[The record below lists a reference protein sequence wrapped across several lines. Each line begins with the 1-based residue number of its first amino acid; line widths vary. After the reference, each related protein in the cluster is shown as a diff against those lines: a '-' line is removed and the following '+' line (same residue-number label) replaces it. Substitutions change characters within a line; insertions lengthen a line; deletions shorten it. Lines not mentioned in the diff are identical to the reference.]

1 MAEAMP
7 SRSTDPTPASISGA
21 SQVDTT
27 VAPAKA
33 ESFPL
38 VQPAPR
44 WFVWLGVIA
53 LAGYALF
60 LGAHTTV
67 VAGGSDSSG
76 YLNSARLLA
85 AGRLQTELRVPPEF
99 GRLSEANRKHF
110 SPAGFNTFPGNP
122 HLAPVY
128 PAGMPLH
135 FAVAG
140 KLFGWNAGPFLVQL
154 AAAVGAVWLCYRL
167 ARELGVDYAL
177 SAAGAAMLA
186 VFPVF
191 IFTSIQTL
199 SDTLATTWILIAMLC
214 GLRARASPGWAMACG
229 AALAV
234 GVLVRPTNLTVAPA
248 LMVLIGLNIRRL
260 AWFVAGGVPGALWLA
275 FYNHHLF
282 GGALRSGYGNIYAD
296 FGLQH
301 FGPTVRHFLR
311 WITVF
316 LPAVML
322 AFPFAALV
330 NRQGRQ
336 RELFALLLAAAAFI
350 GLYLFYEISREDW
363 WCLRYILPAIA
374 SLIPAGLLGAEALAR
389 GPGSRWPRAF
399 RPALALL
406 LTGWAVGNSW
416 YWTKR
421 LSVFQVPKYE
431 QAYADAARAARAQA
445 PPGALVVCAQL
456 SGALYYYT
464 DLSTLIFDAITPED
478 FAHYTSR
485 ARAVSRGIYAVLFNI
500 EEERALRTYCPG
512 NWRKLSSVDNISIWV
527 LPE

>member
-1 MAEAMP
+1 MAAAMP
-7 SRSTDPTPASISGA
+7 LRSTDHTPASIGGVIRD
-21 SQVDTT
+21 Q
-27 VAPAKA
+27 APAASAKT
-33 ESFPL
+33 L
-38 VQPAPR
+38 RIRPAPG

-85 AGRLQTELRVPPEF
+85 AGRLQTEFRVPPEF
-99 GRLSEANRKHF
+99 GLPSEVNRKHF
-110 SPAGFNTFPGNP
+110 APAGFNTFPGNP
-122 HLAPVY
+122 HLTPVY
-128 PAGMPLH
+128 PTGLPLH
-135 FAVAG
+135 FALAA

-154 AAAVGAVWLCYRL
+154 LAALGAVWLCYRL
-167 ARELGVDYAL
+167 ARELGVDHTL

-199 SDTLATTWILIAMLC
+199 SDTLATTWTLVALLC
-214 GLRARASPGWAMACG
+214 GLRARTSACWAMACG
-229 AALAV
+229 AALAI
-234 GVLVRPTNLTVAPA
+234 GVLVRPTNLTLAPA
-248 LMVLIGLNIRRL
+248 LIVLIGLNVRRL
-260 AWFVAGGVPGALWLA
+260 AWFAAGGVPGAVWLA
-275 FYNHHLF
+275 FYNHQLF

-301 FGPTVRHFLR
+301 FGPSVRHFAR
-311 WITVF
+311 WIPLF

-330 NRQGRQ
+330 DRSGRQ
-336 RELFALLLAAAAFI
+336 RELFALLLAAGVFI
-350 GLYLFYEISREDW
+350 GLYLFYGITQEDW
-363 WCLRYILPAIA
+363 WCLRYILPAMA

-399 RPALALL
+399 RPALALV
-406 LTGWAVGNSW
+406 LTVWAVGNSW

-431 QAYADAARAARAQA
+431 QAYADAARAVRVQVPA
-445 PPGALVVCAQL
+445 GALVVCSQF
-456 SGALYYYT
+456 SGALHYYT
-464 DLSTLIFDAITPED
+464 DLPPLIFDSIKPEE
-478 FAHYTSR
+478 FAHYTTRARGASR
-485 ARAVSRGIYAVLFNI
+485 AIYAVLFNI
-500 EEERALRTYCPG
+500 EEEDALRTHCPG
-512 NWRKLSSVDNISIWV
+512 SWKRLSSVANISIWV

>member
-1 MAEAMP
+1 MP
-7 SRSTDPTPASISGA
+7 LRSTDHTPASIDGVIRDQTDAA
-21 SQVDTT
+21 S
-27 VAPAKA
+27 AKA
-33 ESFPL
+33 ASFLPAR
-38 VQPAPR
+38 PAPR

-60 LGAHTTV
+60 LGTHTTV

-85 AGRLQTELRVPPEF
+85 TGRLQTKVRVPPEF
-99 GRLSEANRKHF
+99 GEPSEAGRKHF

-122 HLAPVY
+122 HLTPVY
-128 PAGMPLH
+128 PSGLPLH
-135 FAVAG
+135 FALAG
-140 KLFGWNAGPFLVQL
+140 KLLGWNAGPFLVQL
-154 AAAVGAVWLCYRL
+154 LAALGAVWLCYRL
-167 ARELGVDYAL
+167 GRELGIDYTL

-191 IFTSIQTL
+191 LFTSIQTL
-199 SDTLATTWILIAMLC
+199 SDTLATTWTLIALLC
-214 GLRARASPGWAMACG
+214 GLRARASACWAMTCG
-229 AALAV
+229 AALAI
-234 GVLVRPTNLTVAPA
+234 GVLVRPTNLTLAPA
-248 LMVLIGLNIRRL
+248 LVVLVGLNVRRL
-260 AWFVAGGVPGALWLA
+260 AWFVAGGVPGAAWLA
-275 FYNHHLF
+275 FYNHQLF
-282 GGALRSGYGNIYAD
+282 GGALHSGYGNIYAD

-301 FGPTVRHFLR
+301 FWPSVRHFTR
-311 WITVF
+311 WILLF

-322 AFPFAALV
+322 AFPFAALMD
-330 NRQGRQ
+330 RLGRK
-336 RELFALLLAAAAFI
+336 RELFALVLAAAAFI
-350 GLYLFYEISREDW
+350 GLYLFYEIFRDDW

-399 RPALALL
+399 RPAFALV
-406 LTGWAVGNSW
+406 LTVWAVGNSW
-416 YWTKR
+416 HWTKR

-431 QAYADAARAARAQA
+431 QAYADAARAVRVQA

-464 DLSTLIFDAITPED
+464 DLPTLIFDAITPEE
-478 FAHYTSR
+478 FAQYTLR
-485 ARAVSRGIYAVLFNI
+485 ARSANRAIYAVLFDV

-512 NWRKLSSVDNISIWV
+512 SWKKLSSVANISIWV